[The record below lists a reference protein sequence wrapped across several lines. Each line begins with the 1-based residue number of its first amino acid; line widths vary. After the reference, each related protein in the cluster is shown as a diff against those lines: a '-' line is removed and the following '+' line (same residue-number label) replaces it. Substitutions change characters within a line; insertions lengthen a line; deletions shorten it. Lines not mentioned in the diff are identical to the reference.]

1 MRFFFAI
8 TLFLTFGF
16 NLFASDPTWKW
27 AKQVGGN
34 GYDKASCIVSTPE
47 NVYWSGF
54 LIH

>member
-34 GYDKASCIVSTPE
+34 GIDQSIYLAATVNEHI
-47 NVYWSGF
+47 
-54 LIH
+54 

>member
-1 MRFFFAI
+1 MKHFYAF

-34 GYDKASCIVSTPE
+34 GRDQSMCLAATVNEHI
-47 NVYWSGF
+47 
-54 LIH
+54 